1 MSQVR
6 GSPRE
11 AAALSPPIITCSEA
25 DSCRWSL
32 SLWANSMAIESSSR
46 CRFARA
52 AGVSGI
58 GAVTSSDS
66 ANSRNDAHARTSKLP
81 RSPYQDLVGC
91 VEIGIAWIL
100 AVEVDLEVDRQVLL
114 GGRARVA
121 SSVGRGLRKF
131 EDRLVAVVGIG
142 FQAAE
147 DNVIERRRDSAR
159 AARRRPRRIDVKLLV
174 LDPRLT
180 TKRQHTGQELD

>member
-1 MSQVR
+1 MVAEPV
-6 GSPRE
+6 GELDGHRE
-11 AAALSPPIITCSEA
+11 QFALSICKGSWRLGHRRRHKQRLGQLEKRRSCQDLEA
-25 DSCRWSL
+25 SAKPVSRPRRLRRDRHRFG
-32 SLWANSMAIESSSR
+32 SSP
-46 CRFARA
+46 
-52 AGVSGI
+52 
-58 GAVTSSDS
+58 
-66 ANSRNDAHARTSKLP
+66 SKLIS
-81 RSPYQDLVGC
+81 R
-91 VEIGIAWIL
+91 WI
-100 AVEVDLEVDRQVLL
+100 RQVLL